1 MYNYSVMKM
10 EKEELSPSLFGRA
23 QVQNK
28 EDKDAWIHKHWIKVR
43 ARGRIWFWLIV
54 IFLLL
59 TMF

>member
-1 MYNYSVMKM
+1 MKM